1 MKVEGD
7 ECTFMSRIF
16 LKLQQFYYFKIKHT
30 NRVCMLSECAN
41 EMRQFIDPSLKE
53 QETSEAGKVVL
64 SLSLSVKMADVFLW
78 PSISAKMNQMQD
90 EVD

>member
-16 LKLQQFYYFKIKHT
+16 LKLQQFYYFKIKHA

-41 EMRQFIDPSLKE
+41 EMRQFIEPSLKE

-64 SLSLSVKMADVFLW
+64 SLSLSLFLSLFLLKW
-78 PSISAKMNQMQD
+78 LMCFSGHQSPQK
-90 EVD
+90 